1 MNNWLME
8 LRLNKNVSQTYIAKQ
23 SNITRQYYNLIE
35 NHRRRPSLQ
44 QLWGFRT
51 HGISFWNNKKSL
63 PEHIRQGSAVCY
75 GING

>member
-35 NHRRRPSLQ
+35 NHRRRPSPQVAQRIAAAL
-44 QLWGFRT
+44 GFQDT
-51 HGISFWNNKKSL
+51 WYKL
-63 PEHIRQGSAVCY
+63 LEQ
-75 GING
+75 